1 MGPVHLSPHVL
12 VEANIDEGVVSAPL
26 SKYPQCQ
33 TRVLNDR
40 RLIDHKSG
48 N

>member
-1 MGPVHLSPHVL
+1 MVRSNLSPHVL
-12 VEANIDEGVVSAPL
+12 IEANIDEGVASAPL
-26 SKYPQCQ
+26 SKYLHCQ
-33 TRVLNDR
+33 TRLLNDR